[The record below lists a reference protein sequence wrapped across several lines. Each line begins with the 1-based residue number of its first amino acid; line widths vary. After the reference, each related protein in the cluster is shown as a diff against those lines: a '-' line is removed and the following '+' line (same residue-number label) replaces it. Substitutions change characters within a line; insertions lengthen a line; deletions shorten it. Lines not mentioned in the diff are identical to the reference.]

1 MDELEWAGDQL
12 LQADGMAKETLCLL
26 ETLHSSAPVGFGLID
41 RDFRYARVSEKLA
54 AINGQPMAAHLGR
67 RVAEVVPDLWP
78 DGPAVETRDPYT
90 AGHQRRVAHLSAAV
104 ATELDSTPT
113 RSRVRLSAN
122 IHGIGKIGI
131 PVGVR
136 IMAITDTVEAM
147 ASHRPYRAALGI
159 DLALARVEAARGIQ
173 LDPDVVDTCLDRF
186 RTGRAH
192 VDV

>member
-1 MDELEWAGDQL
+1 M
-12 LQADGMAKETLCLL
+12 
-26 ETLHSSAPVGFGLID
+26 
-41 RDFRYARVSEKLA
+41 
-54 AINGQPMAAHLGR
+54 
-67 RVAEVVPDLWP
+67 
-78 DGPAVETRDPYT
+78 
-90 AGHQRRVAHLSAAV
+90 AHLSAAV